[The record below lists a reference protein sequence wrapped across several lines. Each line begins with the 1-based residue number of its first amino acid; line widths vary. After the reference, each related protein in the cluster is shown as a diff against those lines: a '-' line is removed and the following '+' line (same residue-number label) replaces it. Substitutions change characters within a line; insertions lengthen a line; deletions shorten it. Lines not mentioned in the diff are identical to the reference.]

1 MKLSFDWLSEF
12 VDLEGLSAAQV
23 AEKLT
28 MGAFEVEEVTP
39 VGAEI
44 TGPLVLG
51 EILEINPHPNASKIR
66 LTKTRVA
73 PGTGS
78 RAGPPGEA
86 PARRGRRIRSRD
98 RPAADRGLVPAE
110 SRNRVVDDALSRR
123 PTGRWPVHA
132 PLLVPSPSG

>member
-66 LTKTRVA
+66 LTKTQSVIMLIIQLTA
-73 PGTGS
+73 
-78 RAGPPGEA
+78 
-86 PARRGRRIRSRD
+86 
-98 RPAADRGLVPAE
+98 V
-110 SRNRVVDDALSRR
+110 
-123 PTGRWPVHA
+123 
-132 PLLVPSPSG
+132 